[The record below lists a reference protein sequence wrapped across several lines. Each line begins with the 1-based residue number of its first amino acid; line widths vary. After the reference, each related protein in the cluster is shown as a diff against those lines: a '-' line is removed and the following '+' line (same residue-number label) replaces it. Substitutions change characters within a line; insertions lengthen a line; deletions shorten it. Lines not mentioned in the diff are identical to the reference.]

1 MGIHSDIARLHQKI
15 RECEEDISELEEA
28 REFLRQKYTIIQDE
42 AYEPAKN
49 FDITCGE
56 QFRGK
61 LEEKAEDARY
71 DITARTEISQNATL
85 EFVSQIDVTIERLR
99 EMICEYE
106 SEIDRLEEEL
116 RAREASQ
123 SRE

>member
-1 MGIHSDIARLHQKI
+1 MGIHSDISRLHQKI

-28 REFLRQKYTIIQDE
+28 REFLRQKHTIIQDE

-61 LEEKAEDARY
+61 LEEKAEDVRY
-71 DITARTEISQNATL
+71 DITSRTEICQNATL

-116 RAREASQ
+116 R
-123 SRE
+123 SRELSQNRE

>member
-28 REFLRQKYTIIQDE
+28 REFLCQKHAIIQDE

-71 DITARTEISQNATL
+71 DITARTEICQNATL

-116 RAREASQ
+116 R
-123 SRE
+123 SRELSQNRE

>member
-15 RECEEDISELEEA
+15 RKCEEDISELEEA

-71 DITARTEISQNATL
+71 DITARTEICQNATI

>member
-1 MGIHSDIARLHQKI
+1 MGIHSDISRLHQKI
-15 RECEEDISELEEA
+15 RECEEGIAELEEA
-28 REFLRQKYTIIQDE
+28 REYIDNKYRIIQED

-61 LEEKAEDARY
+61 LEENVEDARY
-71 DITARTEISQNATL
+71 DITVRTEICQNDTR
-85 EFVSQIDVTIERLR
+85 EFISQIDATIERLR

-106 SEIDRLEEEL
+106 REIERLEDEL
-116 RAREASQ
+116 REREREAS
-123 SRE
+123 RG